1 MIHVGRRAYPY
12 LEEINDGILRQF
24 RRMKPAGGQ
33 VLDVGCG
40 RGALGE
46 AIGELGWEAWGIER
60 NDEACATAR
69 SRLARLITADL
80 MDRAVIDEQLGD
92 VRFDV
97 IIFSDVLEHL
107 YDPRT
112 VLDTYVRYLKPEG
125 KVLISVPNAV
135 VWTNRF
141 QWLLG
146 RVNYSDTGV
155 MDRTH
160 IRFFTF
166 RTARQLVEAAGC
178 RVVKTDF
185 TPHVVRAALPL
196 VKRFVGGTRGAENPD
211 PRALIESRGYRL
223 YLRYVYPIERA
234 IAGLWKGM
242 FAFRII
248 IVAVK
253 QRLSEA
259 GPL

>member
-1 MIHVGRRAYPY
+1 MIHVGRRTYPY
-12 LEEINDGILRQF
+12 MEEINDGILRQF
-24 RRMKPAGGQ
+24 QRMRPAGGL

-46 AIGELGWEAWGIER
+46 AIRQLGWEVWGIECSE
-60 NDEACATAR
+60 EACATAR
-69 SRLARLITADL
+69 SRLARLIPADL
-80 MDRAVIDEQLGD
+80 LDREAIARQIGD
-92 VRFDV
+92 MRFDAV
-97 IIFSDVLEHL
+97 IFSDVLEHL

-112 VLDTYVRYLKPEG
+112 VLESYLPYLKPQG
-125 KVLISVPNAV
+125 KLLISVPNAV
-135 VWTNRF
+135 VWTNRL

-146 RVNYSDTGV
+146 RVNYADTGV

-178 RVVKTDF
+178 RVVRIDF
-185 TPHVVRAALPL
+185 TPHLVCAALPL
-196 VKRFVGGTRGAENPD
+196 LKRLMAGSQATENPN

-223 YLRYVYPIERA
+223 YMRYAYPIERA
-234 IAGLWKGM
+234 FASLWKSM

-248 IVAVK
+248 VVAVK
-253 QRLSEA
+253 Q
-259 GPL
+259 